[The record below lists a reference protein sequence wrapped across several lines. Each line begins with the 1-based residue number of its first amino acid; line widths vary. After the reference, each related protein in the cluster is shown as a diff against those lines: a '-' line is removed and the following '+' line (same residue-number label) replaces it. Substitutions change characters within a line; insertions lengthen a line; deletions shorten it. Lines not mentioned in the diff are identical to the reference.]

1 MDQAFDTRYPLIRD
15 AGMIRGSYDFFAPVD
30 VGDQIAFVVDHVKRL
45 TPGDLAPAI
54 DLEDGSRALDRKY
67 NYSSSGAGRNNLF
80 VDISTWLDAIE
91 ARLGRAPIIYTG
103 VLWREQFNAANFP
116 NLPDMSVYPL
126 WTAHPIPVAEDDH
139 ASGEVLNGWSDYT
152 FWQYAE
158 DKHGDKKK
166 GAPARLWGIDPYIE
180 PGTER
185 FDGIDYDAFNGSI
198 YGLRG
203 LADLERSRGRG
214 QPVRCFH

>member
-1 MDQAFDTRYPLIRD
+1 M
-15 AGMIRGSYDFFAPVD
+15 S
-30 VGDQIAFVVDHVKRL
+30 
-45 TPGDLAPAI
+45 AI

-67 NYSSSGAGRNNLF
+67 NYSSSATGRNNLF
-80 VDISTWLDAIE
+80 VDISTWLDAVE

-158 DKHGDKKK
+158 DKRGDKKK
-166 GAPARLWGIDPYIE
+166 GCSRQIVGHRSLHRTGDRALRRHRL
-180 PGTER
+180 
-185 FDGIDYDAFNGSI
+185 
-198 YGLRG
+198 
-203 LADLERSRGRG
+203 
-214 QPVRCFH
+214 

>member
-1 MDQAFDTRYPLIRD
+1 
-15 AGMIRGSYDFFAPVD
+15 
-30 VGDQIAFVVDHVKRL
+30 VDHVKRL